1 MRRTASQISIC
12 YGPKVSH
19 KMKLQIIFLT
29 IVNGFTSNCTTFDPR
44 IKNKQILESL
54 ALNCSQIIKNQES
67 TGIHSDLN
75 IFANTLTSFSSGQFG
90 SDELYKRSNKSK
102 IPAEFVRDSK
112 GIAIVTKLVGLGVKQ
127 IFGIGGTG
135 LVLKNHGNGNWY
147 GPSAFRMVTFDWFL
161 GIGVDTST
169 YIFILNT
176 DEAVDMFQ
184 KVGKFHHGAG
194 VLDNIGGKL
203 PIDVWAFHN
212 SIYHVRKHRK

>member
-1 MRRTASQISIC
+1 M
-12 YGPKVSH
+12 
-19 KMKLQIIFLT
+19 
-29 IVNGFTSNCTTFDPR
+29 
-44 IKNKQILESL
+44 
-54 ALNCSQIIKNQES
+54 NQES
-67 TGIHSDLN
+67 QGIHSDLT

-135 LVLKNHGNGNWY
+135 LVLKNHGNGNWS

-212 SIYHVRKHRK
+212 SIYHASEIQSTYFWQRRDANEKYYGGKVDAKDILDGNVSPPQSAAAVYDALKFAQGL